1 MITLSHHPHTSWLEP
16 RAKLPSSSPF
26 FSIPLVLFPSSI
38 WNGVKAELPHYF
50 APHSACYCQM
60 KNGPEMNNE
69 LLDGAAGEHE
79 DVRVGDQALVITL
92 RDF

>member
-1 MITLSHHPHTSWLEP
+1 
-16 RAKLPSSSPF
+16 
-26 FSIPLVLFPSSI
+26 
-38 WNGVKAELPHYF
+38 
-50 APHSACYCQM
+50 
-60 KNGPEMNNE
+60 MNNE